1 MYACA
6 TESQLAR
13 VCLINVRNA
22 PDVIFF
28 FCDCLLYCDT
38 DNTVV
43 EQVTFKPISIASRK
57 DRILYN
63 FLHVFFNT
71 INLKKTCA
79 KFLSWIIMFQVSFFI
94 IETKVEYNT
103 QRVFICLLK
112 CNVRNIEL
120 ARFVRNTLFFSV
132 SFFTRPST
140 ANDPLLRTL
149 DNETS
154 TLYRVHQG

>member
-1 MYACA
+1 
-6 TESQLAR
+6 
-13 VCLINVRNA
+13 
-22 PDVIFF
+22 
-28 FCDCLLYCDT
+28 
-38 DNTVV
+38 
-43 EQVTFKPISIASRK
+43 
-57 DRILYN
+57 
-63 FLHVFFNT
+63 
-71 INLKKTCA
+71 
-79 KFLSWIIMFQVSFFI
+79 MFQVSFFI

-154 TLYRVHQG
+154 TLYRVH